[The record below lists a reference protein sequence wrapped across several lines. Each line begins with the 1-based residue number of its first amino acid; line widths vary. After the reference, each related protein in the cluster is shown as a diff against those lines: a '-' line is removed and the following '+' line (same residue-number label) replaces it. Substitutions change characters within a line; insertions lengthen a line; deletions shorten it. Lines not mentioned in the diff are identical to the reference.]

1 MSTFN
6 PTSLFKESN
15 FRLQLKQNMPALEVM
30 VNVTNIPG
38 FGIGQMEFKRPG
50 IIDKRPGEHL
60 SFEDLIIT
68 VLCDEKLE
76 AYKEIHNYL
85 LITSNPQIAS
95 IDPFQGIFDST
106 LLLTTN
112 KNNLQHKIRFF
123 NCFFKNVGDIS
134 LTATTDTD
142 NQVSF
147 QVTLGYSYFSFE

>member
-1 MSTFN
+1 MGTFN
-6 PTSLFKESN
+6 PSSLFKESN

-38 FGIGQMEFKRPG
+38 FSTGQMEFKRPG

-60 SFEDLIIT
+60 AFEDLLLT

-85 LITSNPQIAS
+85 LNISNPKTAS
-95 IDPFQGIFDST
+95 IDPFEAIFDSS

-112 KNNLQHKIRFF
+112 KNNLQHKITFY
-123 NCFFKNVGDIS
+123 NCFFKTVGDIN
-134 LTATTDTD
+134 LTATTESD
-142 NQVSF
+142 NQISF
-147 QVTLGYSYFSFE
+147 QLTLGYSYFIFE